1 MGEKVV
7 VAEMKQKMPNQ
18 NKMKIVKI
26 LTIFIT
32 LVTAAMIIGQL
43 FMPALK
49 VGELGAGGNYE
60 WNTYSGIDTAFLC
73 WPAFILDGEL
83 IGPNAVLIAGI
94 VLSVLLGIILG
105 LLMIKSRPKKTTVY
119 SAVLGVVFLY
129 FGICWLNVSSLVMNT
144 AYAKFE
150 EIVYYAKE
158 NNMYGIHPYAVA
170 AAIVA
175 LIAAVCNVVNAV
187 FNYQLAKVMPEEK
200 VEKKLMSNKKAI
212 AIGTPVMASVLILAT
227 VATTLMNQYAGVMN
241 NFFGQGQA
249 KTSSNDTAEYYDGI
263 LETTDYSTKEGSKEY
278 AEKVNEEIVS
288 EGITLLKNENN
299 ALPLASDAKV
309 TLLGAN
315 INIADALKE
324 QGMDVL
330 DSTVDA
336 VASGLTEDGFNDA
349 ENYAANN
356 DAAIVTI
363 YRQYGEANDAKTVAA
378 DGVRTELSL
387 SEAELNLLD
396 KACQTFDKVIVLVA
410 SCNVLETSW
419 LTANDKYQDP
429 YYNTDK
435 VYDFSNIQGAFW
447 VSTNIGESGAPALAK
462 LLDGTINPSGHLTDT
477 WISNFKYDPTYV
489 NYGDFTYTNGDLGQN
504 GYQGNPTTAADGYTK
519 TTFVEYEEGIYSGY
533 RYYETAAYEA
543 ANGNYDG
550 YDYDSVVTYPFGY
563 GLSYTTFDME
573 YEETP
578 VYNEEENTFE
588 FNVKVTNTGDVAGKE
603 VVQIYVNAPYTQGGI
618 EKSHVTLAGFG
629 KTGTI
634 EPGESE
640 TVTVSVDK
648 DYICSYDYKNAKC
661 YVLDEGDYNFILSEN
676 AHSWSTTDLTDSS
689 KVWTYTNSETITY
702 GEDNKRSSDDVA
714 AVNQMDDLTN
724 WKFTDEAQQG
734 TGYAVNFSRSNFAET
749 FPTAPSGDDYV
760 AQDRVLEDRKKFDTE
775 DVDTYVDDIIITDS
789 TMTNYT
795 LADMRGVDYDDEK
808 WDEYIE
814 QFSEDKLIEM
824 FSNGNWQEVADTDN
838 GVPRSVDL
846 DGPAGLSAQ
855 ALGTEDCQSYQN
867 NILIG
872 GTWNTDMAA
881 KMGTAIA
888 NEMLA
893 YGWTGWY
900 GPAMNIH
907 RSPFCGRNTE
917 YYSEDAIL
925 SGKLGSAEVSSCA
938 EGGVICFNKHFA
950 VNNQEVNRQGNIC
963 TWVNE
968 QATREVYL
976 RAWEIYVKESTMT
989 VQYYDTDEN
998 GKQKLV
1004 SKEMPAANGIM
1015 TSYNLIGATWSAACE
1030 ETTVNILRSEW
1041 GFTGTSLTDAIN
1053 NATEYMDPTAALYSG
1068 ATDLC
1073 LSQVQLGDTDND
1085 LALRN
1090 LQQAAKNVLY
1100 NKANSN
1106 ILQISALL
1114 PGTEISYG
1122 LASWQIGLIIGWV
1135 VAAGICVIC
1144 VVGMTRVIRRNKKM
1158 CSNK

>member
-1 MGEKVV
+1 MGKKVV
-7 VAEMKQKMPNQ
+7 VAGAAQKAPDQ
-18 NKMKIVKI
+18 NKAGIVKI
-26 LTIFIT
+26 LTILAT
-32 LVTAAMIIGQL
+32 LVTAAMVIGQL

-49 VGELGAGGNYE
+49 VGELGAGGSYE
-60 WNTYSGIDTAFLC
+60 WNTYSGIDTAFIC
-73 WPAFILDGEL
+73 WPAFILGGEL
-83 IGPNAVLIAGI
+83 IGPNVVLIAGI
-94 VLSVLLGIILG
+94 VLSILLGIIFG
-105 LLMIKSRPKKTTVY
+105 LLMLKSRPKRNTIY
-119 SAVLGVVFLY
+119 SGILAVVFLY

-158 NNMYGIHPYAVA
+158 NSMYGIHPYATATAV
-170 AAIVA
+170 VA
-175 LIAAVCNVVNAV
+175 LIAAVCNIVNAV
-187 FNYQLAKVMPEEK
+187 LNYQIAKVTPQEEIVK
-200 VEKKLMSNKKAI
+200 QPMSNKKAV
-212 AIGTPVMASVLILAT
+212 AIGTPIMACVLILAT

-241 NFFGQGQA
+241 NFFGQGKA
-249 KTSSNDTAEYYDGI
+249 KTSSADSADYYNGI
-263 LETTDYSTKEGSKEY
+263 LETADYSTKEGSKAY
-278 AEKVNEEIVS
+278 AEKVNEEIAS
-288 EGITLLKNENN
+288 EGIALLKNEDN

-315 INIADALKE
+315 LNITEALTE

-336 VASGLTEDGFNDA
+336 VSSGLTEDGFKDA
-349 ENYAANN
+349 ASYASNS

-363 YRQYGEANDAKTVAA
+363 YRQYGEGNDAKTVAA
-378 DGVRTELSL
+378 DGIRTELSL
-387 SEAELNLLD
+387 SEAELNLLE
-396 KACQTFDKVIVLVA
+396 KACESFDKVIVLVA
-410 SCNVLETSW
+410 SCNVMETSW
-419 LTANDKYQDP
+419 LTAGDHYQDP

-435 VYDFSNIQGAFW
+435 VYDFSNIKGAFW
-447 VSTNIGESGAPALAK
+447 VSTNIGENGAPALAD

-477 WISNFKYDPTYV
+477 WISNFAYDPTYV

-504 GYQGNPTTAADGYTK
+504 GYQGNPSTPAEGYTK

-550 YDYDSVVTYPFGY
+550 YDYNTVVTYPFGY

-573 YEETP
+573 YDGTP
-578 VYNEEENTFE
+578 VYNEADNTFE
-588 FNVKVTNTGDVAGKE
+588 FHVKVTNTGDTAGKE

-618 EKSHVTLAGFG
+618 EKAHVVLAGFA

-634 EPGESE
+634 EPGASE
-640 TVTVSVDK
+640 TVNVSVDR

-661 YVLDEGDYNFILSEN
+661 YVLEEGDYNFILSEN
-676 AHSWSTTDLTDSS
+676 AHSWADTDLTDSG
-689 KVWTYTNSETITY
+689 KVWTYTNGATIIY
-702 GEDNKRSSDDVA
+702 DENNKRASDDVA
-714 AVNQMDDLTN
+714 AVNQLDDVTN

-734 TGYAVNFSRSNFAET
+734 TGYAVNFSRSNFAAT
-749 FPTAPSGDDYV
+749 FPTAPTGDDYV
-760 AQDRVLEDRKKFDTE
+760 AQDRVLQDRKKFDTE
-775 DVDTYVDDIIITDS
+775 EVDTYVDDIVITDS
-789 TMTNYT
+789 TMTSYT

-808 WDEYIE
+808 WNQYIE

-824 FSNGNWQEVADTDN
+824 FSNGNWQEVEDTDN

-846 DGPAGLSAQ
+846 DGPAGLTAQ
-855 ALGTEDCQSYQN
+855 ALGTDECQSYQN

-872 GTWNTDMAA
+872 GTWSTDMAA

-888 NEMLA
+888 NEMMA

-917 YYSEDAIL
+917 YYAEDAIL

-968 QATREVYL
+968 QAVREVYL

-998 GKQKLV
+998 GNQVLT
-1004 SKEMPAANGIM
+1004 SKEMPAANGVM
-1015 TSYNLIGATWSAACE
+1015 TSYNLIGATWTAACE
-1030 ETTVNILRSEW
+1030 ELTVNILRDEW

-1085 LALRN
+1085 LALLN
-1090 LQQAAKNVLY
+1090 LQKAAKNVLY

-1106 ILQISALL
+1106 ILQISGLL
-1114 PGTEISYG
+1114 PGAEISYG
-1122 LASWQIGLIIGWV
+1122 LAPWQIGLIVGWI
-1135 VAAGICVIC
+1135 ATAGICVIC
-1144 VVGMTRVIRRNKKM
+1144 VVFMVKVIRRNKKIAQ
-1158 CSNK
+1158 